1 MTDKATA
8 ERVAIIAAAAR
19 VPLRDDAAARIA
31 HAVTPAVARFGE
43 EKIALA
49 FEVEPSTYVV
59 IARRGAKK

>member
-8 ERVAIIAAAAR
+8 ERVATIAAAAR

-31 HAVTPAVARFGE
+31 NAVTPAVARFGE
-43 EKIALA
+43 ERIALT

-59 IARRGAKK
+59 VARRGAKT